1 MKKEETECRTENAE
15 FRIEKHRPPTRATL
29 SRMNWLIKNFLRGL
43 VVIVPVAATIWVL
56 YYVFVTF
63 DSILG
68 DRLFGWRAPGLGIL
82 VLLAGTIV
90 VGALASNFVGR
101 KLVRMTD
108 ALFTRAPLIRI
119 IYAAVKDLLEAFVG
133 DRKRFDR
140 PVAVALSETVTTLGF
155 VTQSD
160 LAFLAMNDR
169 VAVYL
174 PFSYSMAGVLL
185 VVPASRVTPLEADST
200 SIMALVVSG
209 GVSRV

>member
-1 MKKEETECRTENAE
+1 
-15 FRIEKHRPPTRATL
+15 
-29 SRMNWLIKNFLRGL
+29 MNWLIKNFLRGL

-63 DSILG
+63 DNILG

-160 LAFLAMNDR
+160 LAFLSMNDR